1 MQHVDSD
8 RKSQDYIRPKHRD
21 GDHFKGAKGCT
32 APARIGASGRIEEKN
47 WRHNSSNPGNGNEQ
61 LTKREKKL

>member
-1 MQHVDSD
+1 MIMQHVDSD

-47 WRHNSSNPGNGNEQ
+47 
-61 LTKREKKL
+61 